1 MELLKEQKNPL
12 GAEVGCKVNLD
23 KDLFDQVYKPF
34 FVPYIA
40 TPKDAQKEMKNPA
53 SGTDIANKEACFKD
67 AKKGDKKQL
76 EKYYTLSKQ
85 KLKLSRGPKAA
96 LQRMKKGRKRNF

>member
-1 MELLKEQKNPL
+1 M

-40 TPKDAQKEMKNPA
+40 TPKDAQKEMKNPHLA
-53 SGTDIANKEACFKD
+53 QILRI
-67 AKKGDKKQL
+67 KKLVLKMLKKVIKKQLL

-96 LQRMKKGRKRNF
+96 LQRMKKR